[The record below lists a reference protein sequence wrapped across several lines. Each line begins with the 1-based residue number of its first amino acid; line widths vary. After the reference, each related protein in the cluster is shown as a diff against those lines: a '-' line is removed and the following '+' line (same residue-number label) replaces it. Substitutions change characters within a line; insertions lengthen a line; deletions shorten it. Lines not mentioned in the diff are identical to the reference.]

1 MAASSARAN
10 ATKLAA
16 INEAQQA
23 VVQDFIA

>member
-1 MAASSARAN
+1 MAASSAKAP

-23 VVQDFIA
+23 FVQDFIA

>member
-10 ATKLAA
+10 PTKLAA

-23 VVQDFIA
+23 FVQDFIA